1 MMSITQL
8 LGILWASRR
17 MILSIFFGTLLA
29 VMGITLLLPREYVA
43 HVAVMID
50 SKSADLVTGV
60 ALPPQLVAA
69 YMATQVDIISSHNV
83 ALKVVDKLKLTE
95 SAVVQK
101 KFNSATGGTGSIRD
115 WAADLLLTGLDVEPS
130 RESSV
135 VTINFSG
142 ADPSYAATVAN
153 AFADSFIITSLEL
166 RNDPARRQSTWFD
179 GQIQNLRKN
188 LEESQQHLTQF
199 QRENNLV
206 SIDPGRLDVE
216 NARLAEIA
224 NQLTAAQ
231 SSKLDS
237 TSRLTQ
243 LQQMKG
249 QDRLMQMPDI
259 LGNPLLQSMKADL
272 VRAEGKLAE
281 VAERYDRN
289 HPLYV
294 GAAAE
299 VNTLRSKL
307 SAEIATARGSIEQTA
322 NLADRRESE
331 LQSALDQQRQNILEL
346 QKQRDQQVVLSHEV
360 ENAQRT
366 YDAALQ
372 RSSQVRMESELTQ
385 SSIAVLNP
393 ALPPL
398 KPTKPHYLLNF
409 ILAIMAGL
417 LFGVA
422 TALLKELAD
431 RRIRGREDIEDGLS
445 LPVLGELPSIS
456 AKSKNLRRGKGGLVP
471 A

>member
-1 MMSITQL
+1 MSLSQL
-8 LGILWASRR
+8 LGILWARR
-17 MILSIFFGTLLA
+17 RFIVGIFLATLLT
-29 VMGITLLLPREYVA
+29 VMGVTLVLPREYVA
-43 HVAVMID
+43 RVAVMID
-50 SKSADLVTGV
+50 SKSTDLVTGV

-101 KFNSATGGTGSIRD
+101 KFNSVTGGAGSIRD

-135 VTINFSG
+135 VTIKFSG
-142 ADPSYAATVAN
+142 ADPKYAATVAN
-153 AFADSFIITSLEL
+153 AFADSFIVTSLEL
-166 RNDPARRQSTWFD
+166 RNDPARRQSTWFE
-179 GQIQNLRKN
+179 GQIQTLRKN

-199 QRENNLV
+199 QRENNLT
-206 SIDPGRLDVE
+206 SIDPARLDVE

-224 NQLTAAQ
+224 NQLVAAQ
-231 SSKLDS
+231 GSKLDS
-237 TSRLTQ
+237 GSRLTQ
-243 LQQMKG
+243 LQQLKG

-289 HPLYV
+289 HPLYI

-299 VNTLRSKL
+299 VNTLRNKL
-307 SAEIATARGSIEQTA
+307 SAEIATARGSIEQ
-322 NLADRRESE
+322 NSKLADRRESE
-331 LQSALDQQRQNILEL
+331 LQTAMDQQRQNILEL

-398 KPTKPHYLLNF
+398 KPTKPYYLLNF
-409 ILAIMAGL
+409 ILATIAGL

-422 TALLKELAD
+422 IALLRELAD
-431 RRIRGREDIEDGLS
+431 RRIRGREDIEVGLNM
-445 LPVLGELPSIS
+445 PVLSELPPAS
-456 AKSKNLRRGKGGLVP
+456 ARSKNLRRGTGGFVP

>member
-1 MMSITQL
+1 MSISQL
-8 LGILWASRR
+8 LGILWARR
-17 MILSIFFGTLLA
+17 RLILSIFFGTLLT
-29 VMGITLLLPREYVA
+29 VMGISAFLPREYVA
-43 HVAVMID
+43 NVAVMID
-50 SKSADLVTGV
+50 SKSTDLVTGV
-60 ALPPQLVAA
+60 ALPPQLMAA

-83 ALKVVDKLKLTE
+83 ALKVVDKLKLAD
-95 SAVVQK
+95 SAAVQK
-101 KFNSATGGTGSIRD
+101 KFNSATGGSGSIRD

-135 VTINFSG
+135 VTIKFAGS
-142 ADPSYAATVAN
+142 DPNYAATVAN
-153 AFADSFIITSLEL
+153 AFADSFIVTSLEL
-166 RNDPARRQSTWFD
+166 RNDPARRQSSWFD
-179 GQIQNLRKN
+179 GQIQSLRKN

-224 NQLTAAQ
+224 NQLVAAQ

-237 TSRLTQ
+237 TSRLSQ

-259 LGNPLLQSMKADL
+259 LGNPLLQSMKGDL

-307 SAEIATARGSIEQTA
+307 SAEIATARGSIEQTSK
-322 NLADRRESE
+322 LADRRESE
-331 LQSALDQQRQNILEL
+331 LQNALDEQRQNILEL

-385 SSIAVLNP
+385 SSVAVLNP

-398 KPTKPHYLLNF
+398 KPSKPHYLLNF
-409 ILAIMAGL
+409 ILATIAGL

-422 TALLKELAD
+422 SALLKELAD
-431 RRIRGREDIEDGLS
+431 RRVRGREDIEAGLNM
-445 LPVLGELPSIS
+445 PVLGELPAIS
-456 AKSKNLRRGKGGLVP
+456 AKSGNRRRGKSEL
-471 A
+471 ALA

>member
-8 LGILWASRR
+8 LGILWARRR
-17 MILSIFFGTLLA
+17 MMLCIFLGTILA

-50 SKSADLVTGV
+50 TKSTDLVTGV
-60 ALPPQLVAA
+60 ALPPQLMAA
-69 YMATQVDIISSHNV
+69 YMATQVDVISSHNV
-83 ALKVVDKLKLTE
+83 ALKVVDKLKL
-95 SAVVQK
+95 ADNPVLQK
-101 KFNSATGGTGSIRD
+101 KFNSVTGGSGSIRD
-115 WAADLLLTGLDVEPS
+115 WAADLLLTRLDVEPS

-142 ADPSYAATVAN
+142 SDPAYAATVAN

-166 RNDPARRQSTWFD
+166 RNDPARRQSSWFD
-179 GQIQNLRKN
+179 GQIQSLRKN

-224 NQLTAAQ
+224 NQLVAAQ

-259 LGNPLLQSMKADL
+259 LGNTLLQGMKADL

-289 HPLYV
+289 HPLYT

-307 SAEIATARGSIEQTA
+307 STEIATARGSIEQTA
-322 NLADRRESE
+322 KLADRREAE
-331 LQSALDQQRQNILEL
+331 LQNALDEQRKNILEL

-385 SSIAVLNP
+385 SNIAVLNP
-393 ALPPL
+393 ALAPL
-398 KPTKPHYLLNF
+398 KPTKPHYFLNF
-409 ILAIMAGL
+409 ILAIIAGL
-417 LFGVA
+417 LFSA
-422 TALLKELAD
+422 AIALLKELAD
-431 RRIRGREDIEDGLS
+431 RRIRSREDIESGLNM
-445 LPVLGELPSIS
+445 PVLGEVPPMS
-456 AKSKNLRRGKGGLVP
+456 AKTKNMRPGNAELVP